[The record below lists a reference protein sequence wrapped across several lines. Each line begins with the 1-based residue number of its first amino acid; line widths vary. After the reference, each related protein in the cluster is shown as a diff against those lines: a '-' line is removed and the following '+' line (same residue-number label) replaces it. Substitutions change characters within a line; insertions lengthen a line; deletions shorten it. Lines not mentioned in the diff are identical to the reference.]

1 MGDQDNIA
9 ENLRTYIQG
18 FTAEVREIFER
29 FDFHLQLDRPD
40 KPNLLYIVCE
50 RFAQIDLHPK
60 AVSNADMGEVSAPG
74 RARAL
79 AAAIHSPRGSA
90 TAVRGC

>member
-1 MGDQDNIA
+1 VNGLMGDQDNIA
-9 ENLRTYIQG
+9 ENLRTYI
-18 FTAEVREIFER
+18 
-29 FDFHLQLDRPD
+29 LQLDRPD